1 MSRFPLKTTYHTKI
15 HGNLRLNEKR
25 QSTDANAEMAEMW
38 QFSDKDI
45 EAVIMKMLKWEKR
58 KSQQRN
64 QRHEEK
70 PNENLELKKAITE
83 KKISLDGLN
92 SKMEMNQWIW
102 RYNHKIPQSDQQ
114 GEK

>member
-45 EAVIMKMLKWEKR
+45 EAVIMKML
-58 KSQQRN
+58 Q
-64 QRHEEK
+64 
-70 PNENLELKKAITE
+70 
-83 KKISLDGLN
+83 
-92 SKMEMNQWIW
+92 
-102 RYNHKIPQSDQQ
+102 
-114 GEK
+114 